1 MVKSLL
7 EMCLNLLY
15 KPCEQTA
22 IDKYWLNRGLR
33 CIPFKFGQKVQS
45 TEFFHCICRQRL
57 FKVTFL
63 ERNIESGVS
72 PRARNCFHCWFVF
85 LMEIK
90 LKKLYKDKNN
100 LIRFTSLL
108 IDFFSFIN
116 KFKYIYVQPDHTNVK
131 YFDLRCESFHYYLS
145 ENDSC
150 LCCCCSESGPFLAY

>member
-22 IDKYWLNRGLR
+22 IDKYWSNCGLR
-33 CIPFKFGQKVQS
+33 CIPFTFGQKVQS
-45 TEFFHCICRQRL
+45 TEFFHCTCRQRL

-63 ERNIESGVS
+63 ERNIEWGVS

-85 LMEIK
+85 LMKIK
-90 LKKLYKDKNN
+90 LRKLYKYKNN
-100 LIRFTSLL
+100 LIRFTSLP
-108 IDFFSFIN
+108 IDFFSFMI
-116 KFKYIYVQPDHTNVK
+116 KFKYIYVQPDYTNVK
-131 YFDLRCESFHYYLS
+131 YFNLRCESFHQYLS

-150 LCCCCSESGPFLAY
+150 LCCCCSESVPFLAC

>member
-63 ERNIESGVS
+63 ERNIEWGVS

-131 YFDLRCESFHYYLS
+131 YFDLRYESFHYYLS